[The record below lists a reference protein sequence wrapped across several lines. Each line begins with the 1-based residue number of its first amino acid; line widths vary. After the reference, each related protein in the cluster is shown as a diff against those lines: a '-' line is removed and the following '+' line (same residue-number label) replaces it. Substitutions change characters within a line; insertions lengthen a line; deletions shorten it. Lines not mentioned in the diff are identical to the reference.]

1 MPLGVADLD
10 QKAGMVELP
19 YTRIEETGRNEP
31 AMKRLFD
38 IVFALLLCIP
48 VIPALVVLYVIVVMK
63 DGRPFIYRSKRNST
77 FTKTFDLLKIRTM
90 RTVPEHENVGV
101 TGGHKKNRITPMGK
115 FLRAH
120 RLDELPQV
128 WNVLKGDMSFVGP
141 RPPEPRY
148 VEACPEIYREVL
160 KDRPGI
166 TGLASIIFHT
176 HEEKMLAA
184 CDTQKESE
192 GVYIRRCV
200 PRKAQLDH
208 IYHLNKSLRLDL
220 YILYLTAA
228 KLFPLPGRRA
238 KRIRG

>member
-1 MPLGVADLD
+1 
-10 QKAGMVELP
+10 MVELP

-63 DGRPFIYRSKRNST
+63 DGWPFIYRSKRNST

>member
-1 MPLGVADLD
+1 
-10 QKAGMVELP
+10 MVELP